1 MRKNYFKMLILGVF
15 VLMFCTA
22 CNGNVTR
29 SIRHDGF
36 AVSNKIE
43 CDMFFYEG
51 ASSYNKIKFFT
62 GSHIIDQNGKI
73 YEISLSQ
80 AYQSGQ
86 NCKDSGK
93 NIIVKAIM
101 DNNIVRGADNGYYY
115 LNGSG
120 QTLPYTKISESDN
133 NYAVYN
139 LLLSDPQVVKV
150 VTADSSAGLYYVL
163 KSSGDVFGITISKA
177 DRNSP
182 PAITGTTTVFNKVEF
197 GAFIEDF
204 NYAGNSSAT
213 YVKTSASLFRM
224 KATNEKECSKFAD
237 VPCQYT
243 MLESEE
249 YVNYKDRVVAFNGS
263 TLITDYSQV
272 FTAGR

>member
-15 VLMFCTA
+15 VLVFCTA
-22 CNGNVTR
+22 CNGDITR

-36 AVSNKIE
+36 AVSNKINCE
-43 CDMFFYEG
+43 KFFYEG
-51 ASSYNKIKFFT
+51 AAMAKNIKFFT
-62 GSHIIDQNGKI
+62 GSHIIDQTGRI
-73 YEISLSQ
+73 YELSLGQ
-80 AYQSGQ
+80 TYQDGT
-86 NCKDSGK
+86 NCRDSGK
-93 NIIVKAIM
+93 SIIVKSIM
-101 DNNIVRGADNGYYY
+101 DNNIVKGADGGYYF

-120 QTLPYTKISESDN
+120 QTQPYTKIAETEN
-133 NYAVYN
+133 NYAIYN

-150 VTADSSAGLYYVL
+150 VTADSNAGLYYVL

-182 PAITGTTTVFNKVEF
+182 PAIVSTTTVFNKVEY

-213 YVKTSASLFRM
+213 YVKTSNSLFRM
-224 KATNEKECSKFAD
+224 KASNEKECTKYAD

-249 YVNYKDRVVAFNGS
+249 YLNYKDKVVAFNGS

-272 FTAGR
+272 FAAGR

>member
-36 AVSNKIE
+36 AVSNKIKCE
-43 CDMFFYEG
+43 MFFHEG
-51 ASSYNKIKFFT
+51 ASSYNMIKFFT

-73 YEISLSQ
+73 YEVSLSQ
-80 AYQSGQ
+80 TYQNGQ

-93 NIIVKAIM
+93 NIIVKSIM

-120 QTLPYTKISESDN
+120 QTSPYTKISESDN

-139 LLLSDPQVVKV
+139 KTGAVS
-150 VTADSSAGLYYVL
+150 AD
-163 KSSGDVFGITISKA
+163 
-177 DRNSP
+177 NSP
-182 PAITGTTTVFNKVEF
+182 KVNVLNHRISSLRSFLEPAFFNSFIFSYFVNHIEYFGQYLVFYL
-197 GAFIEDF
+197 AYIE
-204 NYAGNSSAT
+204 
-213 YVKTSASLFRM
+213 K
-224 KATNEKECSKFAD
+224 
-237 VPCQYT
+237 
-243 MLESEE
+243 
-249 YVNYKDRVVAFNGS
+249 
-263 TLITDYSQV
+263 
-272 FTAGR
+272 

>member
-43 CDMFFYEG
+43 CEMFFYEG

-182 PAITGTTTVFNKVEF
+182 PAITGTTTVFNKVDF

-224 KATNEKECSKFAD
+224 KASNEKECSKYAD

>member
-36 AVSNKIE
+36 AVSNKIKCE
-43 CDMFFYEG
+43 MFFHEG
-51 ASSYNKIKFFT
+51 DSSYNMIKFFT

-73 YEISLSQ
+73 YEVSLSQ
-80 AYQSGQ
+80 TYQNGQ

-93 NIIVKAIM
+93 NIIVKSIM

-120 QTLPYTKISESDN
+120 QTSPYTKISESDN

-150 VTADSSAGLYYVL
+150 VTADSSAGLYYVW
-163 KSSGDVFGITISKA
+163 SSCNYWYN
-177 DRNSP
+177 NS
-182 PAITGTTTVFNKVEF
+182 V
-197 GAFIEDF
+197 
-204 NYAGNSSAT
+204 
-213 YVKTSASLFRM
+213 
-224 KATNEKECSKFAD
+224 
-237 VPCQYT
+237 
-243 MLESEE
+243 
-249 YVNYKDRVVAFNGS
+249 
-263 TLITDYSQV
+263 
-272 FTAGR
+272 

>member
-1 MRKNYFKMLILGVF
+1 MRKNYFKMIILGAF
-15 VLMFCTA
+15 VLIFCTA

-36 AVSNKIE
+36 SVSNKIE
-43 CDMFFYEG
+43 CEMFFYEG
-51 ASSYNKIKFFT
+51 ASTYNKIKFFT

-80 AYQSGQ
+80 AYSSGQ
-86 NCKDSGK
+86 NCKDSGQ
-93 NIIVKAIM
+93 NIIVKSIM
-101 DNNIVRGADNGYYY
+101 DNNVVRGADGGFYY

-120 QTLPYTKISESDN
+120 QTLPYTKIAETDN
-133 NYAVYN
+133 NYAIYN

-150 VTADSSAGLYYVL
+150 VTADSNAGLYYVL

-177 DRNSP
+177 NNNSA

-197 GAFIEDF
+197 GATIEDF
-204 NYAGNSSAT
+204 HYAGNSSST
-213 YVKTSASLFRM
+213 FVKTSTSLFRM
-224 KATNEKECSKFAD
+224 KATNESECSKYAD
-237 VPCQYT
+237 IACQYT

-249 YVNYKDRVVAFNGS
+249 YLNYKDRVVAYNGS

-272 FTAGR
+272 FTAAK

>member
-36 AVSNKIE
+36 AVSNKIKCE
-43 CDMFFYEG
+43 MFFHEG
-51 ASSYNKIKFFT
+51 ASSYNMIKFFT

-73 YEISLSQ
+73 YEVSLSQ
-80 AYQSGQ
+80 TYQNGQ

-93 NIIVKAIM
+93 NIIVKSIM

-120 QTLPYTKISESDN
+120 QTSPYTKISESDN

-177 DRNSP
+177 DRNVP

-213 YVKTSASLFRM
+213 YVKTSSSLFRM
-224 KATNEKECSKFAD
+224 KATNESQCSKFAD

-243 MLESEE
+243 MSESEE
-249 YVNYKDRVVAFNGS
+249 YLNYKDRVVAFNGS

-272 FTAGR
+272 FTAGK